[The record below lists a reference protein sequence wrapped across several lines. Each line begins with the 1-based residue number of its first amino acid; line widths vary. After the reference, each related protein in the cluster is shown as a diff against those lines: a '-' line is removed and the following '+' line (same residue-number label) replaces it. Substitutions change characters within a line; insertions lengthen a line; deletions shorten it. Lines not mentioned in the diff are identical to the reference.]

1 MKREVKPDWRL
12 INDIGFFMLEGH
24 NLPKKALAYLQMNVD
39 FYPNYSKSYVAM
51 GNYYL
56 SQKDKPEAINYY
68 KKAIEIDGNKEA
80 KIKLEELG
88 N

>member
-1 MKREVKPDWRL
+1 
-12 INDIGFFMLEGH
+12 MLEGH
-24 NLPKKALAYLQMNVD
+24 KLPKKALAYLKMNVD
-39 FYPNYSKSYVAM
+39 FYPNYSKSYVAL

-56 SQKDKPEAINYY
+56 FRKDKKEAIEYY

-80 KIKLEELG
+80 KAKLSELAK

>member
-1 MKREVKPDWRL
+1 
-12 INDIGFFMLEGH
+12 MLDGH
-24 NLPKKALAYLQMNVD
+24 NLRKKALAYLQMNVD

-56 SQKDKPEAINYY
+56 SQKDKPEAISYY